1 LWGEGGISVCLFD
14 SPADKYC
21 HFSVVVGGTDAF
33 EKAVNEYAF
42 GGERGF
48 AEKCNIII
56 DSDLSNNSYGIHFT
70 TDDYFHAGRTHRN
83 GVHIDFGYA
92 RMFKGVE

>member
-1 LWGEGGISVCLFD
+1 
-14 SPADKYC
+14 
-21 HFSVVVGGTDAF
+21 
-33 EKAVNEYAF
+33 VNEYAF